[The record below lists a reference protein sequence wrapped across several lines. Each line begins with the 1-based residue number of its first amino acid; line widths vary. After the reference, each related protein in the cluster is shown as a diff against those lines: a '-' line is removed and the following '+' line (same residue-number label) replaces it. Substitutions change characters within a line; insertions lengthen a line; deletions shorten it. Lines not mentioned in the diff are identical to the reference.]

1 MRTAPDKRRITVF
14 ARMHSDNVVLIKV
27 ENFYNG
33 VVKEKNGIF
42 ESSKH
47 SGEGI
52 GTQSVRRIAE
62 KGGGYC
68 RFTQKD
74 RIFTDDVMLRGN
86 SK

>member
-1 MRTAPDKRRITVF
+1 M
-14 ARMHSDNVVLIKV
+14 
-27 ENFYNG
+27 NG
-33 VVKEKNGIF
+33 TF

-68 RFTQKD
+68 RFKQKD
-74 RIFTDDVMLRGN
+74 GIFTADVMLRGN